1 VEISLMSALG
11 QKRTSEHVRVMS
23 ALPPKA
29 DNDRW
34 HREVCF
40 VPTLLELRRQLIAN
54 GYRQRNPKTRRC
66 EKILGLDALHASDK
80 DKVAGS
86 RAEAPGPLRFYGAG
100 RIEGLGADINR
111 TPMLNP

>member
-1 VEISLMSALG
+1 LIDGIEKSASCQHRSSCGEQL
-11 QKRTSEHVRVMS
+11 TS
-23 ALPPKA
+23 
-29 DNDRW
+29 
-34 HREVCF
+34 
-40 VPTLLELRRQLIAN
+40 N